1 MRFIWVNDRVPS
13 SHSVCAA
20 CGRSIGSTYL
30 RHIETR
36 RCYCDPGC
44 YASVRPDN
52 LEIGLEIGPLTQ
64 DQTAAIL
71 EFALLQRSGDSDLG
85 RC

>member
-1 MRFIWVNDRVPS
+1 MRFIWVNDRAPS

-36 RCYCDPGC
+36 LCYCDPGC
-44 YASVRPDN
+44 YASARPDD
-52 LEIGLEIGPLTQ
+52 LGIGPFTPDQAGAVLEAALTFLHHNR
-64 DQTAAIL
+64 DN
-71 EFALLQRSGDSDLG
+71 DLAY
-85 RC
+85 